1 MARNTFRGLLLSPA
15 MIFALDLEG
24 VLAPEIWPV
33 LGAHFGVP
41 EFSLTT
47 RDTADFEDLMRRRVA
62 GATKAGLRLA
72 DLTSI
77 AHAVE
82 PYLGAREFLARL
94 RTMGNV
100 IIISDTFH
108 EFSEPL
114 AAKLGHASL
123 FANRFELDG
132 GGHISGFQLR
142 IRGQKERI
150 VSGFKSA
157 GYKVAAMGDSL
168 NDLSLLKS
176 CDHPVLYRPVEALAR
191 EFPGVTPV
199 HNLDDAL
206 ALLEEARRKIEENG
220 SG

>member
-1 MARNTFRGLLLSPA
+1 

-33 LGAHFGVP
+33 LGAHYGVP

-47 RDTADFEDLMRRRVA
+47 RDIGDFDELMRRRVEA
-62 GATKAGLRLA
+62 AARANLTLA
-72 DLTSI
+72 DLQRL

-94 RTMGNV
+94 RMLGNV
-100 IIISDTFH
+100 VIISDTFH

-123 FANRFELDG
+123 FANRFELDED
-132 GGHISGFQLR
+132 GHISGFKLR

-150 VSGFKSA
+150 VSGFRSA
-157 GYKVAAMGDSL
+157 GYKVAAVGDSL

-176 CDHPVLYRPVEALAR
+176 CDYPVLYRPVEALAR
-191 EFPGVTPV
+191 EFPGETPV

-206 ALLEEARRKIEENG
+206 SRLEDARRRVEENG
-220 SG
+220 NG

>member
-1 MARNTFRGLLLSPA
+1 V
-15 MIFALDLEG
+15 IFALDLEG

-33 LGAHFGVP
+33 LGVHYGVP

-47 RDTADFEDLMRRRVA
+47 RDIGDFDELMRRRVA
-62 GATKAGLRLA
+62 AARRANLTLA
-72 DLTSI
+72 DLQRL

-94 RTMGNV
+94 RTLGNV
-100 IIISDTFH
+100 VIISDTFH

-132 GGHISGFQLR
+132 EGHINGFKLR

-150 VSGFKSA
+150 VSGFHSA
-157 GYKVAAMGDSL
+157 GYKVAAVGDSL

-176 CDHPVLYRPVEALAR
+176 CDYPVLYRPVEALAR
-191 EFPGVTPV
+191 EFPHERPV

-206 ALLEEARRKIEENG
+206 VRLEEARRRFEENG
-220 SG
+220 VG

>member
-1 MARNTFRGLLLSPA
+1 

-33 LGAHFGVP
+33 LGAHYGVP

-47 RDTADFEDLMRRRVA
+47 RDIGDFAELMRRRVEA
-62 GATKAGLRLA
+62 CRRADLKLA
-72 DLTSI
+72 DLQRL

-94 RTMGNV
+94 RMLGNV
-100 IIISDTFH
+100 VIISDTFH

-114 AAKLGHASL
+114 AARLGHASL

-132 GGHISGFQLR
+132 EGHISGFKLR

-150 VSGFKSA
+150 VSGFRSA
-157 GYKVAAMGDSL
+157 GYKVAAVGDSL

-176 CDHPVLYRPVEALAR
+176 CDFPVLYRPVEALAR
-191 EFPGVTPV
+191 EFPGERPV

-206 ALLEEARRKIEENG
+206 SRLEEARRRVEENG
-220 SG
+220 VG

>member
-1 MARNTFRGLLLSPA
+1 

-47 RDTADFEDLMRRRVA
+47 RDMADFAELMRRRVDA
-62 GATKAGLRLA
+62 AARAGLTLA
-72 DLTSI
+72 NLQAI

-94 RTMGNV
+94 RMMGNV

-123 FANRFELDG
+123 FANRFELDAA
-132 GGHISGFQLR
+132 GHIVGFKLR

-150 VSGFKSA
+150 VSGFHSA
-157 GYKVAAMGDSL
+157 GFRVAAMGDSL

-176 CDHPVLYRPVEALAR
+176 CDYPVLFRPVEALAA
-191 EFPGVTPV
+191 EFPGAAVAV
-199 HNLDDAL
+199 NLDEAL
-206 ALLEEARRKIEENG
+206 EFMETAWKRLENG
-220 SG
+220 AS